1 MRRWIVLPIATLTT
15 LSLATTNF
23 ALTKP
28 EMETV
33 SSQYAEVAKAEA
45 PVPAKLKI
53 LTGKVIFVDHDAMTL
68 TVKKTGWLRAQEV
81 IFAVEEKAAAQLVD
95 LKQDDWIDVTYAE
108 ADGKL
113 IAQGIVRRTG
123 EAGEY

>member
-1 MRRWIVLPIATLTT
+1 
-15 LSLATTNF
+15 
-23 ALTKP
+23 
-28 EMETV
+28 METV